1 MLAKFRTYAS
11 GVLFSWGDSSSYR
24 FNIPWVRCASGNV
37 FSLIGQIGLQVERP
51 LWQGKFGKCVTGL
64 SIGIGQRLTVV
75 ANTKVQVLKI
85 LNI

>member
-1 MLAKFRTYAS
+1 MQVAFFLAGEITQVK
-11 GVLFSWGDSSSYR
+11 DS
-24 FNIPWVRCASGNV
+24 IPWVRCASGNV
-37 FSLIGQIGLQVERP
+37 FSFICLIGQIGLQVERP
-51 LWQGKFGKCVTGL
+51 LWQGKVGNCVTGL